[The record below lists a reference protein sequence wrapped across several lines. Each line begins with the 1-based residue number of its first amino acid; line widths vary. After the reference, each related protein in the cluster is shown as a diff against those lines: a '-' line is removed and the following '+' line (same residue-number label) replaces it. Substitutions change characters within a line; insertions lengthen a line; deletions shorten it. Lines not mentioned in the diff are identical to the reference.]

1 VLTAE
6 AGGVNMDLNDR
17 KLKILTAIV
26 RDYIETAEAVGSRT
40 ISKKYDFGVG
50 AATIRN
56 EMADLEDLGYLTQP
70 HTSAGRIPSEKGYKL
85 YVDSLMKKT
94 DLDEN
99 DKILMQQC
107 IANNVNQI
115 KELMQ
120 HTSKLLSKLTNYTTV
135 ALSSNFVEQSK
146 IKHIQLVELNA
157 KNMMLIVV
165 TEKGNLKNINISK
178 DIDIDQE
185 KLNIISNILTSKLQH
200 KSIVD
205 LDEDFIKYIKSQ
217 ISDYSIFFDQLLNI
231 ISNNIVTKESDISL
245 SGATNIFNFPE
256 FNDILKAKAFL
267 NMLEE
272 KDVLADI
279 VNSKGIVKEN
289 VNIIIGSD
297 NSCDIA
303 KDCSIITAT
312 YIIDGVGVGKIGF
325 IGPTRMDYAK
335 IYSMINYMGLLIN
348 QK

>member
-1 VLTAE
+1 
-6 AGGVNMDLNDR
+6 MDLNDR

-40 ISKKYDFGVG
+40 ISKKYDLGVG

-56 EMADLEDLGYLTQP
+56 EMADLEDLGYLIQP

-85 YVDSLMKKT
+85 YVDSLMKQR

-99 DKILMQQC
+99 DKILIQQC
-107 IANNVNQI
+107 ISNNVNQI
-115 KELMQ
+115 KELI
-120 HTSKLLSKLTNYTTV
+120 HDTSKLLSRLTNYTTV
-135 ALSSNFVEQSK
+135 SLYSNFVEQSK
-146 IKHIQLVELNA
+146 IKHIQLVSLNP
-157 KNMMLIVV
+157 KNFMLIVV
-165 TEKGNLKNINISK
+165 TEKGDLKNTNINT
-178 DIDIDQE
+178 DINIDQE
-185 KLNIISNILTSKLQH
+185 KLNIISNILTNKLQN

-205 LDEDFIKYIKSQ
+205 LDDEFIKYIKSQ
-217 ISDYSIFFDQLLNI
+217 ISDYSLLLDKLLTV
-231 ISNNIVTKESDISL
+231 ISNDIITKESDISL

-272 KDVLADI
+272 KEVLANI
-279 VNSKGIVKEN
+279 VNSKGIEKEN

-303 KDCSIITAT
+303 KDCSVVTAT
-312 YIIDGVGVGKIGF
+312 YVIDGVGVGKIGF

-335 IYSMINYMGLLIN
+335 IYSMINYMGLLI
-348 QK
+348 K